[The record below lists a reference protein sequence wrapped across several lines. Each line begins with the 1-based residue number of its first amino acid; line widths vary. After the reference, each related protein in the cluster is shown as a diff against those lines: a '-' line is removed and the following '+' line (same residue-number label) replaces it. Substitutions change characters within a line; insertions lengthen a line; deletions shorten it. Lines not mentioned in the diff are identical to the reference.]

1 MPGLRQGSH
10 QAALLDARTVPL
22 LPEHHQRVLLGVV
35 ALLNLQRALASLLL
49 LLNANCLHFCTYV
62 HNSLGAFIRSLAMS
76 EA

>member
-22 LPEHHQRVLLGVV
+22 LPEHHWRVLLGVV
-35 ALLNLQRALASLLL
+35 ALLNLHSSTN
-49 LLNANCLHFCTYV
+49 LNLVAQFKLHPYV
-62 HNSLGAFIRSLAMS
+62 HNSFGAFIRSLAMS